1 MKPISKIAV
10 FCSVVLLFG
19 LMFWMAEGRRLTWID
34 NEVEEELSTQ
44 GQVIVTAF
52 CSLLVGAVVT
62 LAWWIIERIRFR
74 SR

>member
-10 FCSVVLLFG
+10 FFSVVLLFG

-44 GQVIVTAF
+44 GQVIVTAL
-52 CSLLVGAVVT
+52 SLMLVGAVVT